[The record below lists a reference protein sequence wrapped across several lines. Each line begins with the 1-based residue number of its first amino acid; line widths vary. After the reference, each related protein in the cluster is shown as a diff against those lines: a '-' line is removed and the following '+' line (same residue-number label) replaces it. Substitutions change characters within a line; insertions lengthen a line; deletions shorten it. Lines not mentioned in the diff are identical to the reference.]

1 MNTYF
6 LIRSIIYLNTICIII
21 AQSKH
26 YDHNTLKFHDI
37 NDPIIDQVE
46 LVLNSTDNERIFYC
60 SSRIEFDKQ
69 RDKLVASIDN
79 PVLTSPSFQ
88 LKTEQANS
96 TTIRIRI
103 IPNGYIGV
111 NRISCHW
118 NKSITDGQPVDLIIG
133 EQPGRIQ
140 LKESCQAHDRRYVQ
154 CIFNAPTISRAFRN
168 GFPRLYE
175 FSEFSSKT
183 EYRHPP
189 ELVNITNEN
198 ELVFNFVPSEKN
210 RIPKKISMGVNMTL
224 RRFGSA
230 YYRFH
235 IEPIHTTKVDFRIEN
250 ISSNHLT
257 IVINHNNTGTIR
269 ERLCSG
275 HVNQVDNQ
283 NTLIAVQ
290 DIVEISD
297 RKIAIDR
304 LRPST
309 KYTICLYCYYE
320 RTDQSFKKEI
330 CHTINTKGI
339 LIVDIYVVYKN
350 KFCAENISPISSL
363 CQEIDHLLIPNSDTS
378 STQPSDGLIDA
389 GDDRSLEEKYQ
400 RIDNIMEHMTDKNL
414 VSPDTIDLSNQKNYE
429 VFIIVVDARVRRK
442 RRQLSSASYYI
453 SDVNPYSGSYSPSS
467 PLTYPSGSYYNAPNY
482 GYSNTGYNG
491 DQPDIT
497 NYYANDLSQYGPVY
511 PPNYNMQYPLG
522 PSQPYELPNLGS
534 AYGSGL
540 YGAYGTLQY
549 GYGATGFNNRY
560 PNWQQGNVA
569 QYFTGGTGSGLVLP
583 NYQWYRSNRNV
594 PFQGRS
600 GDGRDRNSIGLNP
613 PVPSDKSAAISP
625 RVKRKA

>member
-330 CHTINTKGI
+330 CHTINTKETNKSFLWIGRFIMIGVVII
-339 LIVDIYVVYKN
+339 LCLIIYVVYKN

-363 CQEIDHLLIPNSDTS
+363 RGKRPLNSSTKVLTDKSEDIRHSSATHFDDNRYTIEPNVQEIGHLLIPNSDTS
-378 STQPSDGLIDA
+378 STQPSDGLIDG
-389 GDDRSLEEKYQ
+389 GDDPSLEEKYQ
-400 RIDNIMEHMTDKNL
+400 RMDNIMEHMTDKNL
-414 VSPDTIDLSNQKNYE
+414 VSPDTIDLSNQKN
-429 VFIIVVDARVRRK
+429 V
-442 RRQLSSASYYI
+442 
-453 SDVNPYSGSYSPSS
+453 
-467 PLTYPSGSYYNAPNY
+467 
-482 GYSNTGYNG
+482 
-491 DQPDIT
+491 
-497 NYYANDLSQYGPVY
+497 
-511 PPNYNMQYPLG
+511 
-522 PSQPYELPNLGS
+522 
-534 AYGSGL
+534 
-540 YGAYGTLQY
+540 
-549 GYGATGFNNRY
+549 
-560 PNWQQGNVA
+560 
-569 QYFTGGTGSGLVLP
+569 
-583 NYQWYRSNRNV
+583 
-594 PFQGRS
+594 
-600 GDGRDRNSIGLNP
+600 
-613 PVPSDKSAAISP
+613 
-625 RVKRKA
+625 